1 MNVAPTKANAKDERL
16 LADGVMQADHSIGKL
31 FGGEEFQ
38 PDGAVAW
45 RDQRNAFADH
55 HGNDMDDELVDLAF
69 VEERRNDA
77 RAAHDPD
84 VFSFFRAQAC
94 GERFDR
100 FVHEF
105 HACRRGSLRRIVSE
119 NVVPDFGIEVRAR
132 HASLLIV
139 ERHVAGFAAPQNRVN
154 GFVEIAH
161 AVVAFGARPVEP
173 VNAAVGTGDE
183 TVGADGDIN
192 DDAAVVGHGGTE
204 SAEMIAENA
213 GGEKWHGQSRM
224 KTPDGRLFG
233 LAQGRPAVWGRSEE
247 R

>member
-1 MNVAPTKANAKDERL
+1 
-16 LADGVMQADHSIGKL
+16 MQADHSIGKL
-31 FGGEEFQ
+31 FVGEEFQ

-55 HGNDMDDELVDLAF
+55 HRDYMDDELVDLIF
-69 VEERRNDA
+69 VEERGDDA

-84 VFSFFRAQAC
+84 VFSFFRAQTG
-94 GERFDR
+94 GEWLDG
-100 FVHEF
+100 FVHEL
-105 HACRRGSLRRIVSE
+105 HAGWRGPLRRMVSE
-119 NVVPDFGIEVRAR
+119 NVVPDFGIEVRAG

-161 AVVAFGARPVEP
+161 AVVAFGARAVEP
-173 VNAAVGTGDE
+173 VNAAVGPGDE
-183 TVGADGDIN
+183 TVGAGGDIN

-224 KTPDGRLFG
+224 KTPDGWPFC

-247 R
+247 RRHLC